1 LAARRQLLAPQP
13 TFLACG
19 SKEEDVY
26 FRCCGGEAATTT
38 EKDRSYC
45 VISNIERYSAF
56 LLFFGGYA
64 AKKQKKQ
71 LRRATW
77 THQSR

>member
-26 FRCCGGEAATTT
+26 FRCCGGFAATTT
-38 EKDRSYC
+38 EKIVTSWLPEAKRARC
-45 VISNIERYSAF
+45 GASN
-56 LLFFGGYA
+56 
-64 AKKQKKQ
+64 
-71 LRRATW
+71 RATA
-77 THQSR
+77 